1 MNSKVIDYERNVSIK
16 EDEICKSAHMSQRIT
31 SIGEK
36 YLTSRS
42 DYTPLKCRSYGSRR
56 FIDKVWGTPYGL
68 SELYVQSANRVK
80 NLDQILDSNSE
91 KCLKIK

>member
-1 MNSKVIDYERNVSIK
+1 MNSKVIYYERNVSTK
-16 EDEICKSAHMSQRIT
+16 EDEICKSAHMSQRVT

-68 SELYVQSANRVK
+68 SELYVQSADRVK